1 MQFLQLILAFAII
14 CGTHAGEVFLNREQK
29 KHQIQPLH
37 ALSFSVILPTPVSLN
52 FFKCQ
57 LTGVRN
63 ATSYPETNVCI
74 TLILSWQSSLQH
86 KYHGV

>member
-1 MQFLQLILAFAII
+1 MQFLQLMVAFAII
-14 CGTHAGEVFLNREQK
+14 CGTHAAEVFLNRRNTGYSLCMHCLSQLYC
-29 KHQIQPLH
+29 PLES
-37 ALSFSVILPTPVSLN
+37 ASI

-63 ATSYPETNVCI
+63 ATSYPGTDVCI
-74 TLILSWQSSLQH
+74 TVILSWQSSLQH